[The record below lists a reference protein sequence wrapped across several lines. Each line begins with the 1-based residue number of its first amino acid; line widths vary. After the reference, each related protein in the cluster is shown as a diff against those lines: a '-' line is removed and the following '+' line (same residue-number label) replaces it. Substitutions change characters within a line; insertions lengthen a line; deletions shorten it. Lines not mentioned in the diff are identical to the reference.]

1 MSQIVLFTASTYS
14 HLANFHRPYLAAFHD
29 LGWKVHIA
37 CGGMRMELPEADRSI
52 PLPFE
57 KKMTAPAN
65 FRAQSILHKAMEKTE
80 YSLIVTHTSLAA
92 FFTRRAAAG
101 LGRRRPP
108 IVSVAHGYLFDN
120 RTSPLKRQILL
131 AAERITAFQT
141 DLLLTMNQW
150 DYELARE
157 KRLGRRV
164 ENIPGMGVD
173 FSRLEGR
180 KTDGAVLRREL
191 GLDRSDFLM
200 VYAAEFSARKSQA
213 VLIRSMA
220 RLPEEAKLALPGQ
233 GSLWE
238 ECKTLA
244 KKLGIEKRVFFP
256 GLEPDM
262 SRWYAAADLA
272 VSASRSEGLPFN
284 IMEAMYA
291 GLPVVASEVKGHTD
305 LLAHGGGYLY
315 PYGDETILSSQI
327 RRLLTNPELRRELG
341 AKAHEAV
348 LTYGLERVLPRV
360 MDAYLSALPGEPSYA
375 RAPVGAGSSGHSA
388 P

>member
-1 MSQIVLFTASTYS
+1 MSRIVLFTASTYS
-14 HLANFHRPYLAAFHD
+14 HLVNFHRPYLAAFHD

-37 CGGMRMELPEADRSI
+37 CGGARMELPEADWSI

-65 FRAQSILHKAMEKTE
+65 LRAQSILHKAMEETE

-101 LGRRRPP
+101 LGGRRPP
-108 IVSVAHGYLFDN
+108 IVNVAHGYLFDN

-131 AAERITAFQT
+131 AAERINAPQT

-150 DYELARE
+150 DYELARK
-157 KRLGRRV
+157 KRLGRRI

-180 KTDGAVLRREL
+180 EADGAVLRGEL

-213 VLIRSMA
+213 VLIRAMT
-220 RLPEEAKLALPGQ
+220 RLPEEVKLALPGR
-233 GSLWE
+233 GATWE

-244 KKLGIEKRVFFP
+244 RRLGIEKRVFFP

-262 SRWYAAADLA
+262 PRWYAAADLG

-291 GLPVVASEVKGHTD
+291 GLPVVVSHMD
-305 LLAHGGGYLY
+305 LLANGGGYLY
-315 PYGDETILSSQI
+315 PYGDETALSSRI
-327 RRLLTNPELRRELG
+327 FRLLTDPELRRELG

-348 LTYGLERVLPRV
+348 LPYGLERVLPRV
-360 MDAYLSALPGEPSYA
+360 MDAYLSALPDELSHERIPS
-375 RAPVGAGSSGHSA
+375 GAGSAG
-388 P
+388 

>member
-1 MSQIVLFTASTYS
+1 MSRIVLFTASTYS

-37 CGGMRMELPEADRSI
+37 CGGIQMEIPEVDRSI

-57 KKMTAPAN
+57 KKMSAAAN
-65 FRAQSILHKAMEKTE
+65 FHAQRILHRTMDETE
-80 YSLIVTHTSLAA
+80 YSLIATHTSLAA

-108 IVSVAHGYLFDN
+108 IVNVAHGYLFDN

-131 AAERITAFQT
+131 AAERITARYT

-150 DYELARE
+150 DYELAQE
-157 KRLGRRV
+157 KRLGRQV
-164 ENIPGMGVD
+164 EIIPGMGVN

-180 KTDGAVLRREL
+180 EVDGAVLRREL
-191 GLDRSDFLM
+191 GLGRSDILM
-200 VYAAEFSARKSQA
+200 VYAAEFSSRKSQA
-213 VLIRSMA
+213 VLIRCMT
-220 RLPEEAKLALPGQ
+220 RLPEEVKLALPGR
-233 GSLWE
+233 GALWE

-244 KKLGIEKRVFFP
+244 KQLGMEKRVLFP

-262 SRWYAAADLA
+262 PRWYAAADLA

-305 LLAHGGGYLY
+305 LLAHGGGFLY

-327 RRLLTNPELRRELG
+327 CRLLKSPELRRELG

-348 LTYGLERVLPRV
+348 LPYGLERVLPRV
-360 MDAYLSALPGEPSYA
+360 MDAYLSALPGEPSYE
-375 RAPVGAGSSGHSA
+375 RIPVGAGSAGYSA
-388 P
+388 H

>member
-1 MSQIVLFTASTYS
+1 MSRIVLFTASTYS

-29 LGWKVHIA
+29 LGWKVHVA
-37 CGGMRMELPEADRSI
+37 CGGMEMELPEADRSI

-57 KKMTAPAN
+57 KKMTAAAN
-65 FRAQSILHKAMEKTE
+65 FRAQGILHKAMEETK

-92 FFTRRAAAG
+92 FFTRRAAG

-108 IVSVAHGYLFDN
+108 IVNVAHGYLFDN

-131 AAERITAFQT
+131 AAERLTAPQT

-157 KRLGRRV
+157 KRLGRQV
-164 ENIPGMGVD
+164 EIIPGMGVN

-180 KTDGAVLRREL
+180 EVDGAVLRREL
-191 GLDRSDFLM
+191 GLGRSDFLM
-200 VYAAEFSARKSQA
+200 VYAAEFSTRKSQA
-213 VLIRSMA
+213 VLIRSMT
-220 RLPEEAKLALPGQ
+220 RLPEEVKLALPGR
-233 GSLWE
+233 GARWE
-238 ECKTLA
+238 ECKILA
-244 KKLGIEKRVFFP
+244 KQLGMEKRVLFP
-256 GLEPDM
+256 GLDPDM
-262 SRWYAAADLA
+262 PRWYAAADLA

-327 RRLLTNPELRRELG
+327 RRLLKSPELRRELG
-341 AKAHEAV
+341 SKAHEAV
-348 LTYGLERVLPRV
+348 LPYGLERVLPRV
-360 MDAYLSALPGEPSYA
+360 MDAYLSALPDEQFHE
-375 RAPVGAGSSGHSA
+375 RAPTGVGSTG
-388 P
+388 